1 MTTKQI
7 ESESSAGLSKAR
19 ALLIIASILWST
31 SGFFT
36 RWLQT
41 TFENDAGPEIH
52 PLQMAFFRVLF
63 ASLGISLFV
72 RLKDVRFAKGMIF
85 TSISFAIMNA
95 LFVTALAMGSAANA
109 ILLQYTSLI
118 WCVLFSIFL
127 LKEKPDLRAIQ
138 AVFPA
143 LVGIIIIVIGGWH
156 AGEGV
161 VILIALGSGLTYA
174 FVLTGIRSLHDV
186 SPAWITFCNL
196 LVAALV
202 LMPFVMMMPF
212 PTTNQ
217 LLILFMFGV
226 FQLGLPYLM
235 TAKSLKIISPQ
246 EAGILT
252 LLEPVLSPVWA
263 YLIAPDKD
271 APTISTWMGGG
282 LLLAALFWRYYPVKK
297 KPDGF

>member
-1 MTTKQI
+1 MTNKQI
-7 ESESSAGLSKAR
+7 EPEPSAGLSKAR

-41 TFENDAGPEIH
+41 TFENGAGPEIH

-63 ASLGISLFV
+63 AALGISFFV
-72 RLKDVRFAKGMIF
+72 RLKDVKFAKGIVF

-143 LVGIIIIVIGGWH
+143 LVGIMIIVIGGWH

-174 FVLTGIRSLHDV
+174 FVLTGIRSLPDV

-202 LMPFVMMMPF
+202 LLPFVITMPL
-212 PTTNQ
+212 PNTNQ
-217 LLILFMFGV
+217 LLILLMFGV

-252 LLEPVLSPVWA
+252 LLEPMLSPVWA
-263 YLIAPDKD
+263 YLIAPEKD

-297 KPDGF
+297 KSDGF

>member
-1 MTTKQI
+1 MTMKQI
-7 ESESSAGLSKAR
+7 ETEPSVGLLKAR
-19 ALLIIASILWST
+19 VLLIIASILWST

-41 TFENDAGPEIH
+41 TFENGTGPEIH

-63 ASLGISLFV
+63 ASLGIGFFV
-72 RLKDVRFAKGMIF
+72 RLKDFKFAKGMVF
-85 TSISFAIMNA
+85 TSISFAVMNA

-118 WCVLFSIFL
+118 WCVLFSVFL

-138 AVFPA
+138 AVFLA
-143 LVGIIIIVIGGWH
+143 LIGILIIVVCGWH
-156 AGEGV
+156 AGEGM

-174 FVLTGIRSLHDV
+174 FVLTGIRSLHDL

-202 LMPFVMMMPF
+202 LMPFVITMPF
-212 PTTNQ
+212 PTMNQ
-217 LLILFMFGV
+217 LLILLMFGV

-252 LLEPVLSPVWA
+252 LLEPLLNPVWA
-263 YLIAPDKD
+263 YLIAPEKD
-271 APTISTWMGGG
+271 APSISTYMGGG
-282 LLLAALFWRYYPVKK
+282 LLLAALIWRYYPTKNK
-297 KPDGF
+297 A